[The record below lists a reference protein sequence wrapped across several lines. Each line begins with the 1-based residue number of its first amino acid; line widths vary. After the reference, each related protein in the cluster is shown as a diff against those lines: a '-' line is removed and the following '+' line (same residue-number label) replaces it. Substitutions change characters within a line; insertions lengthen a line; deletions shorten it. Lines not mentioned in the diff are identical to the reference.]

1 MLLIVLVHANYF
13 SLGFID
19 SNDVRTNPLPSFVK
33 IFFEQ
38 LCVVGVNVF
47 VLISGWFGI
56 KPTVKGGISVLYQV
70 FFYGLLVMCLGLAI
84 GLPVP
89 KRDMVQLFWLGGYY
103 WYMPAY
109 LGLYAFSPVLNT
121 FMEHASPRIQLWVLF
136 FFFVFEFAFGWM
148 TKLGTYNA
156 GFSFISFIG
165 LYLLAGYVRNHSRT
179 IRQWSS
185 GRHISVFLIL
195 VLLSVVVS
203 FLDYKY
209 LGGMFEH
216 TAYSS
221 PFVISASLFLLL
233 AFANAPFQNKAVNW
247 IACSVF
253 SIYLVQMHP
262 MVMPYFKQAMGDAF
276 LRMGGVLYI
285 LYALGVAIGMGIVC
299 VLVDKVRIVSW
310 QAICRSFLDKALDS
324 IHA

>member
-19 SNDVRTNPLPSFVK
+19 SNAVRTDPVPSVIR

-89 KRDMVQLFWLGGYY
+89 KGDMVRLFWLGGYY

-121 FMEHASPRIQLWVLF
+121 YMEHAAPRIQLGVLF
-136 FFFVFEFAFGWM
+136 FFFVFEFAFGWL

-156 GFSFISFIG
+156 GFSSISFIG
-165 LYLLAGYVRNHSRT
+165 LYLLAGFVRNHSR
-179 IRQWSS
+179 IILQWSPW
-185 GRHISVFLIL
+185 RHISVFLGLI
-195 VLLSVVVS
+195 LLSVVAA

-209 LGGMFEH
+209 LGGRFEH

-253 SIYLVQMHP
+253 SIWSRCIRWSCLTSNKRWEM
-262 MVMPYFKQAMGDAF
+262 
-276 LRMGGVLYI
+276 
-285 LYALGVAIGMGIVC
+285 
-299 VLVDKVRIVSW
+299 
-310 QAICRSFLDKALDS
+310 RSFGWEEPYISCMLWVLPSGWESSACSWIRSGSVLGKRYAGPSLTRL
-324 IHA
+324 

>member
-13 SLGFID
+13 SLGFIGGE
-19 SNDVRTNPLPSFVK
+19 DVRANPVSSFIR
-33 IFFEQ
+33 IFLEQ

-56 KPTVKGGISVLYQV
+56 RPTVKGGISVLYQV
-70 FFYGLLVMCLGLAI
+70 FFYGLLVMCIGLVI

-89 KRDMVQLFWLGGYY
+89 KEDMVRLLWLGGYY

-121 FMEHASPRIQLWVLF
+121 YMEHATPRIQLGVLS
-136 FFFVFEFAFGWM
+136 FFFVFEFLFGWL

-165 LYLLAGYVRNHSRT
+165 LYLLAGFVRNHSRT
-179 IRQWSS
+179 IRQWGPS
-185 GRHISVFLIL
+185 RHISLFLIL
-195 VLLSVVVS
+195 TLLSGVVA

-209 LGGMFEH
+209 LGGRFEH

-233 AFANAPFQNKAVNW
+233 AFANAPFQNKVVNW
-247 IACSVF
+247 IASSVF

-262 MVMPYFKQAMGDAF
+262 MVMPYFQQAMGDAF
-276 LRMGGVLYI
+276 HRMGGAFYI
-285 LYALGVAIGMGIVC
+285 LYALGVAIAMGMVC
-299 VLVDKVRIVSW
+299 VLVDKIRIVSW
-310 QAICRSFLDKALDS
+310 QAICKSFLDKALEKS
-324 IHA
+324 R